1 MFNRLFDI
9 LSPFRSMRA
18 RFSLAMGVTGIIF
31 GIVLTSLIEWRIE
44 SVLRESAEKT
54 LNSLASDI
62 AATLTDDLA
71 NRQKEISLVAD
82 LIGVSGI
89 VPPEMV
95 RSVVDGLKQRQSAY
109 AWIGMATPQGL
120 VSASSDG
127 ILQDKDISSR
137 PWFTGALKGA
147 YLGDPHEAIL
157 LAQYMTPD
165 ANGDPPRFVDV
176 AVPVYD
182 EDKHLKGVLGAHLY
196 WNWVQEVVTSTLT
209 LRANGT
215 PIEVLITTKDGDW
228 RLRPGTK
235 SSYLSLQHTN
245 SSDGD
250 YLQAKQVMQPKPG
263 YLSLG
268 WTVIVREDVRYAFA
282 PIYESRNF
290 MLGATALIAIIFAL
304 GTWLISGVLVKPIL
318 LLADEAKRHSHMS
331 GMLPA
336 EALNTKRDEA
346 GILGQVMNRLANYDL
361 LTGLTNRRQL
371 TNRLNQLI
379 ANRTSYQGYSAALLI
394 DVDDFGLLNNTKGRE
409 VGDQVLIAI
418 ARRLQQMF
426 PQPYELSRIEG
437 DEFVLLIDSL
447 SQAPLE
453 AEQAATREAEKI
465 LTCFQAPFSTPLGTY
480 SCQASVGISMISEN
494 TVEVEDALLFAEVA
508 MREAKRMGK
517 NKHMIFNNH
526 MRDDLAEQ
534 VLFKEELRA
543 AIPSQLL
550 VLYQPQVDKSGFVI
564 GAELLVRWKHPVHG
578 LISPGRFI
586 PFAEQSG
593 LIDPI
598 GQWVLESACR
608 QIKLWDNDPVK
619 SALVLAV
626 NVSAHE
632 FNGPDYVDNI
642 QQILI
647 KTGANPKRLK
657 LELTESALC
666 VDVDIV
672 VKKMLELKALGIS
685 FSLDDFGTGFSS
697 LSYLQQMP
705 IDQLKIDQSFIRN
718 ITTKIQDNSI
728 VKSII
733 ALGKSLGLEV
743 IAEGVEN
750 KEQESCLEQFGCTIF
765 QGYLFGKPMPL
776 EEFERFV
783 QT

>member
-304 GTWLISGVLVKPIL
+304 GT
-318 LLADEAKRHSHMS
+318 
-331 GMLPA
+331 
-336 EALNTKRDEA
+336 
-346 GILGQVMNRLANYDL
+346 
-361 LTGLTNRRQL
+361 
-371 TNRLNQLI
+371 
-379 ANRTSYQGYSAALLI
+379 
-394 DVDDFGLLNNTKGRE
+394 
-409 VGDQVLIAI
+409 
-418 ARRLQQMF
+418 
-426 PQPYELSRIEG
+426 
-437 DEFVLLIDSL
+437 
-447 SQAPLE
+447 
-453 AEQAATREAEKI
+453 
-465 LTCFQAPFSTPLGTY
+465 
-480 SCQASVGISMISEN
+480 
-494 TVEVEDALLFAEVA
+494 
-508 MREAKRMGK
+508 
-517 NKHMIFNNH
+517 
-526 MRDDLAEQ
+526 
-534 VLFKEELRA
+534 
-543 AIPSQLL
+543 
-550 VLYQPQVDKSGFVI
+550 
-564 GAELLVRWKHPVHG
+564 
-578 LISPGRFI
+578 
-586 PFAEQSG
+586 
-593 LIDPI
+593 
-598 GQWVLESACR
+598 
-608 QIKLWDNDPVK
+608 
-619 SALVLAV
+619 
-626 NVSAHE
+626 
-632 FNGPDYVDNI
+632 
-642 QQILI
+642 
-647 KTGANPKRLK
+647 
-657 LELTESALC
+657 
-666 VDVDIV
+666 
-672 VKKMLELKALGIS
+672 
-685 FSLDDFGTGFSS
+685 
-697 LSYLQQMP
+697 
-705 IDQLKIDQSFIRN
+705 
-718 ITTKIQDNSI
+718 
-728 VKSII
+728 
-733 ALGKSLGLEV
+733 
-743 IAEGVEN
+743 
-750 KEQESCLEQFGCTIF
+750 
-765 QGYLFGKPMPL
+765 
-776 EEFERFV
+776 